1 MLAQICRQSLSVY
14 RWRCSLQRRGRFTA
28 YDRTVRD
35 PTVGAG
41 LSCVES
47 DDPRLGPDSPRV
59 RMGDDVRQ
67 QHLDFAP
74 WEGPVRE
81 DRS

>member
-1 MLAQICRQSLSVY
+1 MLTLIWRQSLSVY
-14 RWRCSLQRRGRFTA
+14 RWRCSLQRRGRSAA
-28 YDRTVRD
+28 YGGTVRD

-47 DDPRLGPDSPRV
+47 DDPRLGPNSPRV
-59 RMGDDVRQ
+59 HMGDDVRQ

-74 WEGPVRE
+74 WEGPFRE
-81 DRS
+81 DRP